1 MKYTFQV
8 AYINTIRA
16 KKIIPKTILQELENN
31 KNISN
36 LVSVLKEYKYNK
48 IFSFTTPEVSILN
61 RTNFEDILQ
70 TELKESLELI
80 DSLLL
85 PKHKWFINFFL
96 FFLNPVEVYSTNFV
110 SFFEHYNK
118 LFNQLGSTLC
128 KKLFTLIV
136 DFENIKL
143 FLSYITIQK
152 SIQELVFIPYGS
164 MDEKKFRQIFP
175 SVENL
180 NKYLYYSSY
189 PKTKVSVLPQDE
201 NFNFYFNYYLEE
213 LVGQSKFFYF
223 TIEPIIFYFFEK
235 LIEIQ
240 ELKRIYYIIKEIKA
254 I

>member
-1 MKYTFQV
+1 MNYTFQV
-8 AYINTIRA
+8 AYLNTIRA
-16 KKIIPKTILQELENN
+16 KKVIPKNILQELENN

-48 IFSFTTPEVSILN
+48 IFSFAMPEVSILN
-61 RTNFEDILQ
+61 RTSFEDVLQ

-85 PKHKWFINFFL
+85 PKHKWFTNFFL
-96 FFLNPVEVYSTNFV
+96 FFLNPAEVYSTNFV
-110 SFFEHYNK
+110 SFFKHYNK
-118 LFNQLGSTLC
+118 LFNQLGSILC
-128 KKLFTLIV
+128 KNLFTLIV

-152 SIQELVFIPYGS
+152 SPQELVFIPYGS
-164 MDEKKFRQIFP
+164 IDEKKLKQIFP

-180 NKYLYYSSY
+180 NKYLYYSLY
-189 PKTKVSVLPQDE
+189 PKTKVSVQPQDE

-213 LVGQSKFFYF
+213 LVWQSKFFYF

-240 ELKRIYYIIKEIKA
+240 ELKRIYYIIKEVKSI
-254 I
+254 